1 MNSLELCPGLWATR
15 RGLMS
20 LQAFYHPTKTDKRIQ
35 NQQSFVLFFECFCR
49 IGWAWLSLTEVHL
62 FHYQLLSEPSQP
74 LVSALGRNVC
84 RIGWETGGRGTRRV
98 CSLKSITTTRTKKQ
112 VAINQNGLLVRKS
125 EGWLFAV
132 EAHKSSNAGRL
143 ALAVTSCNVDK
154 CWTFRRR
161 VHFCLYFSHL

>member
-1 MNSLELCPGLWATR
+1 ML
-15 RGLMS
+15 
-20 LQAFYHPTKTDKRIQ
+20 LQ
-35 NQQSFVLFFECFCR
+35 V
-49 IGWAWLSLTEVHL
+49 WMSLTEVHL

-154 CWTFRRR
+154 C
-161 VHFCLYFSHL
+161 